1 MDRRREGGPVGVL
14 SELTLQTSYH
24 KGRDDIAAAFYL
36 PCMRRASEY
45 DRAVGYFRS
54 TAFIVAWPSLRDFVQ
69 RGGKIRVLCS
79 QVLASDDIE
88 ALEKGY
94 SARADEVLAA
104 RFLEEVRC
112 LLRDDVIREPAR
124 VLAALVAR
132 GTIDLQIAVLRDT
145 DVRSASGRI
154 FHDKLGIFRD
164 ERGDVVI
171 FKGSMNETWTGLA
184 ADGNLESVDVA
195 ASWMGAR
202 DLERARTE
210 EAYFGDLWSNRYPTL
225 TVRPFP
231 AVARSEL
238 ERAADADW
246 DASVERMLKSASSE
260 KPAHIG
266 DTRGRTLRPHQSA
279 GLASWAANGRRG
291 ILAFATGSGKTFT
304 AITAIREAVADRSN
318 VVVIVVPDRV
328 LFGQWHKE
336 LAETTADLG
345 VSILRAGSGYNNWR
359 DNLRLWTSPGDR
371 PRIVLATVQTASM
384 EDFRQCLAAGEHLML
399 VADEV
404 HRLGSPHHRQL
415 LDERLFGAR
424 LGLSATPER
433 AGDSVGTAALLSF
446 FRGILEPR
454 YTLAD
459 AVRDGVLTHYFYR
472 PHTVELSD
480 GEAAEWRSLT
490 KEIGQL
496 RGRIGGG
503 DQSGGL
509 EERLQRLFIKRARVV
524 KHAAAKVPLAV
535 EVLSAELKRGQ
546 RWIIYC
552 EDLAQLNAVCR
563 ALTRRG
569 IQSMPFHSQMQGDR
583 DETLRWLDRRGG
595 VVVAIK
601 CLDEGVDVPSVTHA
615 LILASSKNP
624 REFIQRRG
632 RVLRRADNKALAY
645 VHDAIVVP
653 PKLPPIEGDK
663 ALDPITTGELARA
676 VEFAEHAENPAS
688 ASDLQQIA
696 IEMGIDWRS
705 LLTNGVEDADDD

>member
-1 MDRRREGGPVGVL
+1 MGIL

-24 KGRDDIAAAFYL
+24 KGRDDIAEAFYL
-36 PCMRRASEY
+36 PCMRRAAKY

-54 TAFIVAWPSLRDFVQ
+54 TAFIIAWPALRDFVQ

-88 ALEKGY
+88 ALQKGY
-94 SARADEVLAA
+94 SARSDETLAA
-104 RFLEEVRC
+104 RFLEEVRS
-112 LLRDDVIREPAR
+112 LLRDEVIREPAR

-132 GTIDLQIAVLRDT
+132 GTIELQIAVLRET
-145 DVRSASGRI
+145 EVRGASGRI

-164 ERGDVVI
+164 EQGNLVV
-171 FKGSMNETWTGLA
+171 FKGSMNETWTGLS
-184 ADGNLESVDVA
+184 ADGNLESIDVA

-231 AVARSEL
+231 AVAKSEL
-238 ERAADADW
+238 EQAADPDW
-246 DASVERMLKSASSE
+246 ESSVSRLINSPTKSSTNAGDA
-260 KPAHIG
+260 
-266 DTRGRTLRPHQSA
+266 RGRTLRPHQSA

-304 AITAIREAVADRSN
+304 AVTAIREAIAKWSN
-318 VVVIVVPDRV
+318 VVVVVAPDQV
-328 LFGQWHKE
+328 LFGQWYNE
-336 LAETTADLG
+336 LDETTKDLE
-345 VSILRAGSGYNNWR
+345 VRILRAGSGYNSWR
-359 DNLRLWTSPGDR
+359 DSLTLWTSPGEQ
-371 PRIVLATVQTASM
+371 PRIVLATVQTAST
-384 EDFRQCLAAGEHLML
+384 EDFRQRLAAGEHLML

-404 HRLGSPHHRQL
+404 HRLGSPQHRQL
-415 LDERLFGAR
+415 LDERLFGSR

-433 AGDSVGTAALLSF
+433 AGDAVGTGALLAF
-446 FRGILEPR
+446 FRGVLEPR

-459 AVRDGVLTHYFYR
+459 AVRDGVLTRYFYR
-472 PHTVELSD
+472 PHTVLLSD
-480 GEAAEWRSLT
+480 DEAAEWRSLT
-490 KEIGQL
+490 MEIGQL
-496 RGRIGGG
+496 RGRLGGG

-509 EERLQRLFIKRARVV
+509 EERLRRLFIKRARVV

-535 EVLSAELKRGQ
+535 DVLSSEFKRGQ

-552 EDLAQLNAVCR
+552 EDLGQLDAICQ
-563 ALTRRG
+563 ALAARG
-569 IQSMPFHSQMQGDR
+569 IPNMPFHSQMDGDR
-583 DETLRWLDRRGG
+583 KETLRWLDRRGG

-632 RVLRRADNKALAY
+632 RVLRTAPNKSLAY
-645 VHDAIVVP
+645 VHDAIVLP
-653 PKLPPIEGDK
+653 PKTEADADGVK
-663 ALDPITTGELARA
+663 VADPITAGELARA
-676 VEFAEHAENPAS
+676 VEFAQHADNPAC
-688 ASDLQQIA
+688 AADLQQIA

-705 LLTNGVEDADDD
+705 LLTNGIEDADD